1 MRTLAAV
8 LLALFSV
15 VAGAAVVAGARPQSA
30 SYVCPMHPQVR
41 SERAGKCRTCGMTLV
56 DAATVV
62 GGRHALDVAWSP
74 RVPRAGEPAQLRL
87 LVQRPGTNETVR
99 AFEEVHERP
108 FHLFVVSWDLEH
120 YAHVHPVLQDSG
132 AMEVTTTLP
141 RAGAY
146 QVYAD
151 FLPAGGFPQLVQ
163 TSVFTDG
170 VSPAA
175 AALARTRA
183 QHITQEVR
191 EGTDHGLRVRIEPA
205 TLVAGRV
212 EVVAATFEDAATGT
226 PVTDLEPYLGAW
238 GHALIVSADLAD
250 AVHSHPVTPLT
261 SPGGPRIFFSQR
273 FPRPGF
279 YRMWIQVQRRGEV
292 ATIPFTL
299 NVDATT

>member
-1 MRTLAAV
+1 MLAAV
-8 LLALFSV
+8 LAAVFAL
-15 VAGAAVVAGARPQSA
+15 VAGAQIAAGARPQSA
-30 SYVCPMHPQVR
+30 YVCPMHPQVR
-41 SERAGKCRTCGMTLV
+41 SEQPGKCATCGMTLV
-56 DAATVV
+56 DIATVV
-62 GGRHALDVAWSP
+62 AGRHALDVSWSS
-74 RVPRAGEPAQLRL
+74 RAPRAGAPAQLRL

-99 AFEEVHERP
+99 AFEEVHERL

-146 QVYAD
+146 QLYAD

-163 TSVFTDG
+163 TSVFTAG

-175 AALARTRA
+175 AALARSRSS
-183 QHITQEVR
+183 HITQEVR
-191 EGTDHGLRVRIEPA
+191 EGVDRGLRVRIEPA

-212 EVVAATFEDAATGT
+212 EVVAATFEDAPSGT

-299 NVDATT
+299 KVEPS